1 MIDLH
6 AHTTASD
13 GTSSFDELVAQA
25 ARAGLKAIAVTD
37 HDNVRSAGL
46 ITGKEA
52 LETIPGVE
60 LSVFDREKNYMD
72 VHVLGLFIDPKH
84 KTLNTKLETLQAER
98 EAQKRETVEKL
109 RELGYEITF
118 DEARAE
124 AKGVVGRPH
133 IARVLLRK
141 YPKEFASL
149 ASVFGKLLGRG
160 KPAYVEREAG
170 FTLDE
175 AVRLVHGA
183 GGLAILAHP
192 FVYPYDAG
200 KLLADFRALGGDGV
214 ETYYDYIR
222 NRPEAKTTRA
232 QNAKLIARARGL
244 AAGCG
249 LLESGGSDFH
259 GANKGQKLG
268 EFGAPDGLLR
278 KLKAAAGKPF

>member
-13 GTSSFDELVAQA
+13 GTLGFDELVTEA
-25 ARAGLKAIAVTD
+25 ARAGLRAIAITD
-37 HDNVRSAGL
+37 HDNVCSAGL
-46 ITGKEA
+46 ITGNEP
-52 LETIPGVE
+52 LEVIAGVE
-60 LSVFDREKNYMD
+60 LSVFDRERGYMD

-84 KTLNTKLETLQAER
+84 KTLNSKLDTLQAER

-118 DEARAE
+118 EEVKAE
-124 AKGVVGRPH
+124 AKGVAGRPH

-149 ASVFGKLLGRG
+149 ASVFDKLLGRG
-160 KPAYVEREAG
+160 KPAYIEREAG
-170 FTLDE
+170 FSLSE

-183 GGLAILAHP
+183 GGLAVLAHP
-192 FVYPYDAG
+192 FVYPYDAE
-200 KLLADFRALGGDGV
+200 KLLRDFKGAGGDGV
-214 ETYYDYIR
+214 ETYYDYIK
-222 NRPEAKTTRA
+222 NRPEVKTTKT
-232 QNAKLIARARGL
+232 QNSKLTTLARKL

-259 GANKGQKLG
+259 GANKGQELG
-268 EFGAPDGLLR
+268 QFGAPDWILDR
-278 KLKAAAGKPF
+278 LKKAL